1 MKVVALFFGVL
12 LPCLAACGPSISKY
26 THKASVVYDEDGLR
40 DRAAF
45 DLGCKAEE
53 LVVTRLGNDVG
64 GVTGCGKKASYVS
77 NIHGNQ
83 ITWIQNSE
91 VNPSSGAK

>member
-1 MKVVALFFGVL
+1 MKVVALFFVVL

-26 THKASVVYDEDGLR
+26 THKEWVVFDEDGLR

-45 DLGCKAEE
+45 DLGCKADEV
-53 LVVTRLGNDVG
+53 VVTRLGDSVS
-64 GVTGCGKKASYVS
+64 GVAGCGKKASYVRDPHIS
-77 NIHGNQ
+77 A
-83 ITWIQNSE
+83 WIQNSE